1 MPYLEIKTTSFSPKL
16 AVKANS
22 IYHSTFPHLRE
33 NLKSTILLPVKW
45 LKVWWAFWV
54 SCISTSTKTETATGR
69 KSHLLKNGKVD
80 SVVC

>member
-1 MPYLEIKTTSFSPKL
+1 MPYLEIKTTSLSPKL

-22 IYHSTFPHLRE
+22 IYYSTFPHLRE

-45 LKVWWAFWV
+45 LKVWWALWV
-54 SCISTSTKTETATGR
+54 SCISTSIETGR
-69 KSHLLKNGKVD
+69 KTHLLKNGKLD